1 MSSNN
6 FAMIKDDS
14 DILDFGILS
23 FYLSTYLLTA
33 FETLMWQLLKIQ
45 N

>member
-14 DILDFGILS
+14 DILDFGMLS
-23 FYLSTYLLTA
+23 YLSSYLLTA